1 MDRPYVL
8 SPSNPYFAE
17 GEKTIVYEICEQLEW
32 QTPDRIIVPMG
43 QGEHL
48 SMIWRGISEL
58 RQLGL
63 INEQKVSMMGVQLEA
78 TPR

>member
-1 MDRPYVL
+1 M
-8 SPSNPYFAE
+8 
-17 GEKTIVYEICEQLEW
+17 ICEQLEW

-63 INEQKVSMMGVQLEA
+63 IKEKKVSMMGVQLGKL
-78 TPR
+78 RRDS